1 MKDKPTTDLRVVLR
15 TSVIT
20 STITAICTLAATLS
34 GTYCAQQWQNDRHLQ
49 EKRRQ
54 VFGELMGARATL
66 TQVVRD
72 FQDSKIHGG
81 YNFQVYALTKD
92 KIGLEEGRRY
102 LQVNEALGTELARER
117 KRMYE
122 IIASIAISF
131 PEFSMETYANLNQVG
146 RVPPIPSP
154 GDIKTVESLNEW
166 HNRQLVI
173 NSENVANDVDRRLGK
188 IIDQIAEQLVV
199 TADHGFTKK

>member
-1 MKDKPTTDLRVVLR
+1 M
-15 TSVIT
+15 
-20 STITAICTLAATLS
+20 
-34 GTYCAQQWQNDRHLQ
+34 Q
-49 EKRRQ
+49 ERRRQ
-54 VFGELMGARATL
+54 AFGELMGMRATL

-102 LQVNEALGTELARER
+102 LQVNETLGTELARER

-122 IIASIAISF
+122 IIASIAVSF
-131 PEFSMETYANLNQVG
+131 PEFPMKTHANLNQVG

-154 GDIKTVESLNEW
+154 GDIKTVKELNEW
-166 HNRQLVI
+166 HNRQLIV
-173 NSENVANDVDRRLGK
+173 NSENVANDVDNRLGR
-188 IIDQIAEQLVV
+188 IIDQIGELLVV
-199 TADHGFTKK
+199 TTDHATGKK